1 MTAVKTTIGARDE
14 ARDILVQRISG
25 LTALQAQEALAEIV
39 AMLLANGDGD
49 VVGPASATDN
59 ALARFDGT
67 TGKLLQDS
75 LVTLG
80 DTGIMNGATAIGVNA
95 TADTTNRLS
104 VNSAAVLFNHA
115 GAGTQIK
122 VNKNAS
128 GDTASYLFQT
138 GFSGR
143 AEFGTIGD
151 DDFTLKTSPDGS
163 AFTTALIAD
172 NSTGAIRVAV
182 NLRPSANDG
191 AALGTTSAR
200 WSDLFGATGF
210 VINFNSDWI
219 ATHSAGILTVGT
231 GDLRVTTAG
240 TNSAS
245 VVTVGGTQTLTAKTL
260 TSPTITTSPTAAGAT
275 WTDLGTVTTVDVNGG
290 TIDGAVIGGASAAA
304 ITGTLITGNRFV
316 PNSATVPT
324 NGLYLPAANTLG
336 WAVNS
341 AAEMQLTSTAL
352 SPAVSDGNALGTTA
366 LMWSDAFFA
375 SGAVLNY
382 NNGNV
387 LLTHA
392 SGELRLSG
400 PAQTVLAISPVGNA
414 GIELG
419 RIDGNSSTPFL
430 DFHSGATA
438 TDYDAR
444 LLASGGTG
452 SDGGGLLTITA
463 GAGVTIGT
471 SAPFTAGTIELGNAS
486 DTTISRSAAGV
497 IAVEGVPLYS
507 NIPQNS
513 QSAAYTT
520 VLADAQKHILHP
532 SSDNNARTFTIA
544 ANASV
549 AYPVGTAITFVNQ
562 INTVT
567 IAINSD
573 TLTLA
578 GAGTTGSRTLAANGI
593 ATALKVGTTSWL
605 ISGTGLT

>member
-1 MTAVKTTIGARDE
+1 MTAVKTTIGAKDE

-25 LTALQAQEALAEIV
+25 LSALQAQEALAEIV

-49 VVGPASATDN
+49 VVGPASSTDN

-75 LVTLG
+75 LVLLG
-80 DTGIMNGATAIGVNA
+80 DTGIMNGATAVGVNA

-143 AEFGTIGD
+143 AEFGTIAD
-151 DDFTLKTSPDGS
+151 NDFTLKTSPDGS

-172 NSTGAIRVAV
+172 NSTGAIRVSV

-191 AALGTTSAR
+191 AALGTTTVGWA
-200 WSDLFGATGF
+200 DLFGATGF
-210 VINFNSDWI
+210 TWNIANGNWL
-219 ATHSAGILTVGT
+219 ATHSSGIVTVGT
-231 GDLRVTTAG
+231 GDWRVTNAG
-240 TNSAS
+240 TNTAS

-260 TSPTITTSPTAAGAT
+260 TSPTIATSPTAAGAT
-275 WTDLGTVTTVDVNGG
+275 WTDLGSVTTVDINGG
-290 TIDGAVIGGASAAA
+290 TVDGAVIGGASAAA
-304 ITGTLITGNRFV
+304 GTFTTLTASSFSASGSTVSYTGLT
-316 PNSATVPT
+316 
-324 NGLYLPAANTLG
+324 
-336 WAVNS
+336 
-341 AAEMQLTSTAL
+341 LTSTEAAAAPGPIIL
-352 SPAVSDGNALGTTA
+352 LDRNSASPADQDDNGQIIFRGRDSAGN
-366 LMWSDAFFA
+366 
-375 SGAVLNY
+375 
-382 NNGNV
+382 
-387 LLTHA
+387 
-392 SGELRLSG
+392 
-400 PAQTVLAISPVGNA
+400 
-414 GIELG
+414 
-419 RIDGNSSTPFL
+419 
-430 DFHSGATA
+430 A
-438 TDYDAR
+438 TDYAR
-444 LLASGGTG
+444 LFGRAITVNNGTEEGQLVLELIKAGTVTATLVMNSTEFRASSSNPNLTLGGTG
-452 SDGGGLLTITA
+452 TPWATAYITNL
-463 GAGVTIGT
+463 
-471 SAPFTAGTIELGNAS
+471 ELGNAS
-486 DTTISRSAAGV
+486 DTTLTRSAAGV
-497 IAVEGVPLYS
+497 IAVEGVPLFS

-532 SSDNNARTFTIA
+532 TADNNARTFTIA

-549 AYPVGTAITFVNQ
+549 AYPIGTCITFVNQ

-593 ATALKVGTTSWL
+593 ATALKVASTSWV